1 MPSEFRV
8 TRRVE
13 FSDTDMAG
21 IMHFSGFF
29 RFMETVEHAFIR
41 SLGLSVW
48 PRPGAPEVGWPRVHA
63 ACDYRHPLRFED
75 EVELE
80 LLVREKRPRTL
91 TYEIRFH
98 RLNAPAV
105 RDAARGVLTVVC
117 VRRQPDG
124 TMKAAPIPP
133 EFADRIEPAAPGRL
147 AEAPFTAG

>member
-1 MPSEFRV
+1 MLSEFRV

-29 RFMETVEHAFIR
+29 RFMETVEHAFLR

-80 LLVREKRPRTL
+80 LLVRERRTRTL

-98 RLNAPAV
+98 KLNAPAF

-117 VRRQPDG
+117 TARQPDG
-124 TMKAAPIPP
+124 AMKAVPIPP
-133 EFADRIEPAAPGRL
+133 EFADRIGPAPAERL
-147 AEAPFTAG
+147 AWPPLRAG